1 MAKALLIIFWNKIF
15 FNEAAKLIWDEFE
28 IIRVIFMQLS

>member
-28 IIRVIFMQLS
+28 NQVIFMQLS